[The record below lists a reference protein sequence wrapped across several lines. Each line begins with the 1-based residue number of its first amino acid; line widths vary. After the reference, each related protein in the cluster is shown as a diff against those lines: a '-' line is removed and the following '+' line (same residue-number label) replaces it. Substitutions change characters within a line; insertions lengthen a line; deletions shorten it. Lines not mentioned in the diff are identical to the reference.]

1 MFETPL
7 LLMFVATL
15 CALII
20 VLIVSKKKYNQW
32 NYLIKE
38 NKEKRKEVLLIDLEL
53 ATTDQLFEELNKRP
67 QQSYLLVRPDNS
79 GVRIE
84 SHNIPPVPTAQI
96 LTAAAFIVQKSL
108 YQQGIEF
115 DGPKFMGND
124 GDLFYTE

>member
-7 LLMFVATL
+7 LLMLIATL
-15 CALII
+15 CVLII
-20 VLIVSKKKYNQW
+20 VLIVSQKKYNQW
-32 NYLIKE
+32 NDSIKE
-38 NKEKRKEVLLIDLEL
+38 NKEKRKEALLIDLEL

-67 QQSYLLVRPDNS
+67 QQSYLLVRPDDS

-108 YQQGIEF
+108 SQQGIEF
-115 DGPKFMGND
+115 DGPKFMGDDN
-124 GDLFYTE
+124 LFYNE

>member
-7 LLMFVATL
+7 LLMLIATL
-15 CALII
+15 CVLII
-20 VLIVSKKKYNQW
+20 VLIVSQKKYNQW
-32 NYLIKE
+32 NDSIKE
-38 NKEKRKEVLLIDLEL
+38 NKEKRKEALLIDLEL

-108 YQQGIEF
+108 SQQGIEF
-115 DGPKFMGND
+115 DGPKFMGDDN
-124 GDLFYTE
+124 LFYNE